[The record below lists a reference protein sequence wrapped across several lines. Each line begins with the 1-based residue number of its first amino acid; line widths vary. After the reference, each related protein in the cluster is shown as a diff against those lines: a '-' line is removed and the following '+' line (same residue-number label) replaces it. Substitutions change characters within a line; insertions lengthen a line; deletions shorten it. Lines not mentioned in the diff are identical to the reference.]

1 MNQFFLKL
9 GELAIF
15 PSPNGDPKH
24 LYISKIHIGLLNL
37 DLFAFA
43 WPVSLTVHITAARFH
58 GVLVAEAGGI
68 VITV

>member
-1 MNQFFLKL
+1 M
-9 GELAIF
+9 GI
-15 PSPNGDPKH
+15 PNTC
-24 LYISKIHIGLLNL
+24 ISKIHIGLLNL